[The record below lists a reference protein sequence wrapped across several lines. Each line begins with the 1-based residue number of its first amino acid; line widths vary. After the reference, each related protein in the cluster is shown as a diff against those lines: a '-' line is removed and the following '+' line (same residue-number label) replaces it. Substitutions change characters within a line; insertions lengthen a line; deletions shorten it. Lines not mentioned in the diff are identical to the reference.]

1 MEVQLIVKQE
11 VYRQEQ
17 FYLKSAS
24 VGFVFYINKIVM
36 TKKSTWNNIL
46 RGCYFNSN
54 ITLEKKKQERTK
66 PSPAEQIPLSINK
79 CQGAASSHVQEN
91 SIPAYRDVRSLPRSL
106 PPSVLC
112 AVLIRLH
119 EMGEMKRWHGC
130 LETFTIVIKDK
141 ARNGRKQDLE

>member
-79 CQGAASSHVQEN
+79 CQRAASSHVQEN
-91 SIPAYRDVRSLPRSL
+91 SIPAYGDVHSLPRSL

>member
-79 CQGAASSHVQEN
+79 CQRAASSHVQEN
-91 SIPAYRDVRSLPRSL
+91 SIPAYRDVRSLARSL
-106 PPSVLC
+106 ARSLLLFFVLC
-112 AVLIRLH
+112 WYDY
-119 EMGEMKRWHGC
+119 MKWVRWKGGMAAWKP
-130 LETFTIVIKDK
+130 L
-141 ARNGRKQDLE
+141 LLW

>member
-46 RGCYFNSN
+46 RGCYFNN
-54 ITLEKKKQERTK
+54 TGEKKQERTK

-79 CQGAASSHVQEN
+79 CQRAASSHVQEN

>member
-54 ITLEKKKQERTK
+54 ITLEKKK
-66 PSPAEQIPLSINK
+66 A
-79 CQGAASSHVQEN
+79 G
-91 SIPAYRDVRSLPRSL
+91 
-106 PPSVLC
+106 
-112 AVLIRLH
+112 
-119 EMGEMKRWHGC
+119 
-130 LETFTIVIKDK
+130 KDK
-141 ARNGRKQDLE
+141 AKSRWTDSSFN

>member
-79 CQGAASSHVQEN
+79 CQRAASSHVQEN
-91 SIPAYRDVRSLPRSL
+91 SIPAYRDVRSLAPSL
-106 PPSVLC
+106 PPSFCSLC
-112 AVLIRLH
+112 CVDTTTWNGWDEKVAWLPGNLYYCD
-119 EMGEMKRWHGC
+119 KRQGPKW
-130 LETFTIVIKDK
+130 
-141 ARNGRKQDLE
+141 